1 MRFFLAIWF
10 RCNLISFLY
19 FSFYTYI
26 YRIFHFHFHSERS
39 TVFFYCLLRSLSDW
53 IESRGML
60 PRFIVEIPAS
70 FRLPSS
76 RSPPPTTTAAY
87 SPNFKLVPQKWCH
100 PHRHRYTTSDS
111 LPFRLV
117 LLYLEKSRALRFTS
131 DQLCTLAMIA
141 GSFSNCRSLVRVYRV
156 LRFLRFRQ
164 FPFIILNDGNPKI
177 VFVHAGEIRIFHT
190 RD

>member
-1 MRFFLAIWF
+1 MRFFLTIWF

-19 FSFYTYI
+19 FSFYIYI
-26 YRIFHFHFHSERS
+26 EFSIFTSIPNEALSFFTACFDLSPIGSSREGCFHASSWKF
-39 TVFFYCLLRSLSDW
+39 
-53 IESRGML
+53 
-60 PRFIVEIPAS
+60 AS

-76 RSPPPTTTAAY
+76 RFPPPTTPAAY

-141 GSFSNCRSLVRVYRV
+141 GPFSNCRSLVRVYRV

-164 FPFIILNDGNPKI
+164 FPFVILNDGNPKI